1 MFRGKT
7 ILWLLICIFNS
18 NENVSNQLVINIV
31 WLHQCWNSIDKVGW
45 QMNKRVSRTTTFAH
59 VTLASFNALYIS
71 GSCYCRNTQHTYSYF
86 GSRSSVAM
94 LHRINLKTKAMTIGR
109 QCIEGASAAA
119 VWCWCG
125 FYSALQLLMR
135 STSQTPK
142 HTHWEMNTTQ
152 WYGSTTHSTI
162 IEMDNKLYIEHRF
175 WYIVGNNCT

>member
-71 GSCYCRNTQHTYSYF
+71 GSCYCRNTQHTYSYS
-86 GSRSSVAM
+86 GSSSSVAM

-109 QCIEGASAAA
+109 QCIEGASKWGRLRCDAG
-119 VWCWCG
+119 VVSTPP
-125 FYSALQLLMR
+125 YSFRCALPHR
-135 STSQTPK
+135 HPNI
-142 HTHWEMNTTQ
+142 HTEKW
-152 WYGSTTHSTI
+152 
-162 IEMDNKLYIEHRF
+162 IEHNGTVAQPIQPSLKWIIKF
-175 WYIVGNNCT
+175 ISNIVFDIL